1 MFELI
6 ASSSPFVER
15 SIVIRLDSNFTQRC
29 STAVCAVFASSQFV
43 AELINQQINN
53 HWNKHK
59 RPDASLTRSVE
70 FFYIIRD
77 MVVTRLRESTKHGPL
92 VHGPPPWTRSMDQV
106 HEIIWTGSVDPL
118 FLLPLKLVVIKD
130 YECYSCDTVAEIII
144 FANSW
149 NFTDNIK
156 SPALRNLNLSEE
168 SPQMDRPKIV
178 SDFVFY
184 FKLVLH
190 QVLEAGSANISIRVP
205 VYPWFIINK
214 HNVTDSN
221 ISSPDLHHFLVLA
234 DFYKSWL
241 QSTLPS
247 IRFWPSLDTELFL
260 KVDKCNQNIAKAIPF
275 FFRLLSNTF
284 SDFGSVGR
292 KRKKKA
298 EKKGE
303 VWN

>member
-1 MFELI
+1 MT
-6 ASSSPFVER
+6 
-15 SIVIRLDSNFTQRC
+15 SI
-29 STAVCAVFASSQFV
+29 
-43 AELINQQINN
+43 INIMLEYNVL
-53 HWNKHK
+53 K
-59 RPDASLTRSVE
+59 L
-70 FFYIIRD
+70 
-77 MVVTRLRESTKHGPL
+77 
-92 VHGPPPWTRSMDQV
+92 
-106 HEIIWTGSVDPL
+106 IIWKTLYYTWGGGGKEYHTEDPL
-118 FLLPLKLVVIKD
+118 LAESFRTIRCQIMLKGQK
-130 YECYSCDTVAEIII
+130 
-144 FANSW
+144 
-149 NFTDNIK
+149 K
-156 SPALRNLNLSEE
+156 SPALRNLNFSEE

-284 SDFGSVGR
+284 SDFGAVGR

-298 EKKGE
+298 EKKKEKKSGTRRPSTSA
-303 VWN
+303 